1 MSFPFGISLLIIS
14 FGMGLASSVNNTIF
28 SAEASSVMV
37 QELADGTVDT
47 ADFMRRIKDS
57 IQTL

>member
-1 MSFPFGISLLIIS
+1 MVVTVP
-14 FGMGLASSVNNTIF
+14 MGRNNTIF